1 MTAKNA
7 RRTARDATGK
17 KAAGAARERT
27 KSEARSEKLEART
40 EDTGRSQTGK
50 DRAATVRTKAE
61 GRSTDTG
68 KPRTGRDL
76 LIVESPT
83 KARTIGRLLQGRMH
97 VLSSKGH
104 IADLPKSRLGVDI
117 DKGFEPDYIR
127 IRGKAAVIN
136 ELKAAAKKARV
147 VFIACDPDREG
158 EAIAYSVAFE
168 IGGTGDGRPKTDV
181 PIRRVLL
188 YEITPAGLKEALAS
202 PGEINMNKVDS
213 HRARRVLDRLVGYL
227 VSPLLWRIVRGGLSA
242 GRVQTVAL
250 RILVDREREIRAFKP
265 EEFWTIKALFA
276 KGSGQG
282 TEGSRDRA
290 GEGATFEAQLAKI
303 RGEDFKIRSAA
314 EMEAVKRGCAAAQ
327 FRVADVKLRDRARR
341 PLPPFI
347 TATMQQDAAQR
358 LSMPARRS
366 MQFAQQLFEGIEL
379 GTETAGLITYPRT
392 DSFRVN
398 DEFVAGA
405 RRFVEKTYGAK
416 YVPERPRHYPDRKGT
431 QGAHEAIR
439 PTRVERTPD
448 SVKQFL
454 TPDQFRLYDLIYRRF
469 MASQMADAVYSLT
482 EAQVA
487 GGDYLFK
494 ADAVKCRFDGFERV
508 YGDPDKEKS
517 LPALTAGEPLEM
529 REFRPEQKFTQPP
542 PRYTEAT
549 LIKRLEVNSIGRPS
563 TYATIVSTLFDRMY
577 AERRE
582 GRLFP
587 TELGILVCDVLVPR
601 FSDIFEIGFTREME
615 KELDLVE
622 EGAEKWQEVIM
633 RFYAPFKQ
641 DLDKMAAGAADIK
654 QDLSRKLDEKCP
666 DCGANLAER
675 WGRFGKFIACSTYP
689 KCKYIKREKAK
700 MLDEKCPQ
708 CGKPLVERNGRFG
721 PFTACSGYPEC
732 RYIKR
737 EAAGPDLKPGDA
749 CPQCGKP
756 LAEKRGRFGPFV
768 GCTGYPDCRFM
779 VRGKRPEPKVL
790 DEKCPQCGKNLVER
804 KGRFGPFIACPGY
817 PKCKYIKKDKR
828 QGTGAQGPGTGDE
841 I

>member
-1 MTAKNA
+1 MPKKA
-7 RRTARDATGK
+7 RRTTPDAPRK
-17 KAAGAARERT
+17 KVRAAAVKDKPRTREGTSPTTRP
-27 KSEARSEKLEART
+27 KSEARSQTLEARS
-40 EDTGRSQTGK
+40 EDTGRTRTGK
-50 DRAATVRTKAE
+50 
-61 GRSTDTG
+61 
-68 KPRTGRDL
+68 DL

-83 KARTIGRLLQGRMH
+83 KARTIGKLLAGRMH
-97 VLSSKGH
+97 VLSSRGH

-117 DKGFEPDYIR
+117 EHGFEPDYIR
-127 IRGKAAVIN
+127 IRGKAGVIN
-136 ELKAAAKKARV
+136 ELKAAAKKSKT

-168 IGGTGDGRPKTDV
+168 IGDGRPVTDDRAKGAGDGRPETGV
-181 PIRRVLL
+181 PIRRVLI
-188 YEITPAGLKEALAS
+188 YEITPKGLKEALAE
-202 PGEINMNKVDS
+202 PTDIDMKKVDS
-213 HRARRVLDRLVGYL
+213 HRARRVLDRLVGYQ

-250 RILVDREREIRAFKP
+250 RILVDREREIQAFKP

-276 KGSGQG
+276 KA
-282 TEGSRDRA
+282 D
-290 GEGATFEAQLAKI
+290 GASFEAQLAKI

-314 EMEAVKRGCAAAQ
+314 EMEAVKKGCAAAQ
-327 FRVADVKLRDRARR
+327 FAVSDVKSRDRARR

-347 TATMQQDAAQR
+347 TATMQQDASQR

-366 MQFAQQLFEGIEL
+366 MQYAQQLFEGIDLE
-379 GTETAGLITYPRT
+379 GETAGLITYPRT

-405 RRFVEKTYGAK
+405 RRFVTDGYGAN
-416 YVPERPRHYPDRKGT
+416 YVPEKPRHYPDRKGT

-439 PTRVERTPD
+439 PTKVERTPD
-448 SVKQFL
+448 SVKRFL

-469 MASQMADAVYSLT
+469 IASQMADSVYALT
-482 EAQVA
+482 EAQVQ

-508 YGDPDKEKS
+508 YGDPDKEKV
-517 LPALTAGEPLEM
+517 LPALAAGEALEM

-549 LIKRLEVNSIGRPS
+549 LIKRLETNSIGRPS
-563 TYATIVSTLFDRMY
+563 TYATIVSTLFDRKY
-577 AERRE
+577 AERKE

-587 TELGILVCDVLVPR
+587 NELGILVCDVLVPR

-622 EGAEKWQEVIM
+622 EGTEKWQEVIK

-641 DLDKMAAGAADIK
+641 DLDKVAEGAADIK
-654 QDLSRKLDEKCP
+654 EELSPKLDELCP
-666 DCGANLAER
+666 TCGANLVEK
-675 WGRFGKFIACSTYP
+675 WGRFGKFIACSRYP
-689 KCKYIKREKAK
+689 ECKYIKKTAPRL
-700 MLDEKCPQ
+700 LDEKCPQ
-708 CGKPLVERNGRFG
+708 CGKPLAERKGRFG
-721 PFTACSGYPEC
+721 MFKACSGYPDC
-732 RYIKR
+732 KYIKK
-737 EAAGPDLKPGDA
+737 EAAGPELKPGDA

-756 LAEKRGRFGPFV
+756 LVEKRGRFGPFTA
-768 GCTGYPDCRFM
+768 CPGYPECKFM
-779 VRGKRPEPKVL
+779 VRKKPPEPKVL

-817 PKCKYIKKDKR
+817 PKCKYIKKDKDKGQR
-828 QGTGAQGPGTGDE
+828 TTDKV
-841 I
+841 